1 MMVKKLFYNMND
13 LFSDNFPVVKTS
25 KELREIKKRYPNY
38 DEYYIASGCILDRK
52 IFFNKLYFKY
62 KPYADRNFLTE
73 IKTNFHQRS
82 WEMYLTCK
90 LIDKGFK
97 ISSAD
102 IGPDIKIDYNGKNI
116 WIECVAPKKGT
127 GENSVPKI
135 KYGQL
140 CDFPEKEI
148 LFRLRQSLEDKFTTY
163 QRYLDQHII
172 SKKDIFIIAINSGE
186 LEHVDG
192 EIPLINKCLFS
203 LGYLTININPVQ
215 KTKSTPYFS
224 RRENILKNNGS
235 PVSMNFFEDKTHEC
249 ISGVIYTSSAVL
261 NKPNFI
267 LINNPNSKNPIPDS
281 LSFK

>member
-1 MMVKKLFYNMND
+1 MTT
-13 LFSDNFPVVKTS
+13 LFSDNFPIVKTN
-25 KELREIKKRYPNY
+25 KELNEVKKKYPNY
-38 DEYYIASGCILDRK
+38 DEYYVASGCILKRRK
-52 IFFNKLYFKY
+52 FFNKLYSIY

-97 ISSAD
+97 ISSANS
-102 IGPDIKIDYNGKNI
+102 GPDIKIDYNGKNI
-116 WIECVAPKKGT
+116 WIECVAPKKGI
-127 GENSVPKI
+127 GENSVPEI

-148 LFRLRQSLEDKFTTY
+148 LFRLKQSLEDKFITY
-163 QRYLDQHII
+163 QRYLDQHIVD
-172 SKKDIFIIAINSGE
+172 KKDIFIIAINSGG

-203 LGYLTININPVQ
+203 LGYLTININPIQ

-235 PVSMNFFEDKTHEC
+235 LVPMNFFEDKAHEG
-249 ISGVIYTSSAVL
+249 ISGVIYTASAVL
-261 NKPNFI
+261 NEPNYI
-267 LINNPNSKNPIPDS
+267 LINNPKSKNPISKSIS
-281 LSFK
+281 L